1 MSDLLILGYRSPEA
15 VDAARADLLH
25 AAQTTLLEIADA
37 VVATADVEGRLHF
50 AQMADLWAI
59 GAAEDGLW
67 GLLAGMLF
75 LNPQLAGL
83 VGDTADAVAGALGDY
98 GIEDDFIQQVSV
110 LLSPGRAAVFLLIG
124 AAASVSV
131 VTRLQAT
138 SDVVLHARLNEQAEQ
153 SLRQVFARAPAHF
166 ATAGSGAS
174 G

>member
-1 MSDLLILGYRSPEA
+1 MSDLLILGYRSPA
-15 VDAARADLLH
+15 AADAARADLLH
-25 AAQTTLLEIADA
+25 AAQTTLREVADA
-37 VVATADVEGRLHF
+37 VVATADLDGRLHF

-59 GAAEDGLW
+59 SAAEDGLW

-98 GIEDDFIQQVSV
+98 GIEDDFIHQVST

-124 AAASVSV
+124 VAASGAVIH
-131 VTRLQAT
+131 RLQAT
-138 SDVVLHARLNEQAEQ
+138 SDVVLHAHLNERAEH
-153 SLRQVFARAPAHF
+153 SLRLVFARAPAHF